1 MEKVI
6 VYLDDAAYAQ
16 TQLAE
21 LLRGNLRREWLLVA
35 CAPRMTRHIS
45 KWVNQR
51 TRENWRNK
59 WADKLFAQLVPML
72 HQRGDA
78 VHMLMAQGPLPAYT
92 EELLHRHGPAQV
104 LDTRRPK
111 FDDSHW
117 EHSQAPQT
125 TPTPK
130 PLQAHPV

>member
-1 MEKVI
+1 MEKMI

-16 TQLAE
+16 TQLAQ
-21 LLRGNLRREWLLVA
+21 LLRGNARTEWVLVA

-72 HQRGDA
+72 RQRGDV
-78 VHMLMAQGPLPAYT
+78 VHTLMAQGPLPAYT
-92 EELLHRHGPAQV
+92 EELLHRYGPAQV
-104 LDTRRPK
+104 LDARRPK
-111 FDDSHW
+111 FDDSHP
-117 EHSQAPQT
+117 EHAPMPQLQ
-125 TPTPK
+125 PAPN
-130 PLQAHPV
+130 PLEARTV